1 MEYGKNF
8 IKARNRKGMD
18 QKDAAAALEVSPSFL
33 YKIERDKKK
42 PSLDLIE
49 KAAALYGVGKAFFFH
64 EQTEIDINELYT
76 NTNLGFI
83 EDLNEMTID
92 EIHDKYSLKF
102 DGKELSKDELKG
114 VIAFVRSMRS
124 IDK

>member
-33 YKIERDKKK
+33 SKIERDKKK
-42 PSLDLIE
+42 PNLDLIE
-49 KAAALYGVGKAFFFH
+49 KAAALYGVGKEFFFK
-64 EQTEIDINELYT
+64 EQAEIDINELYT
-76 NTNLGFI
+76 KTNLGFI
-83 EDLNEMTID
+83 EDLNEMMID
-92 EIHDKYSLKF
+92 EIHDKYSLRF

-114 VIAFVRSMRS
+114 MIAFLRSMRS
-124 IDK
+124 IGE